1 MICMEHLLRPDFNRD
16 WLSLILIS
24 SLAILALLRYAFPKR
39 TSELFLLPFNDKYFA
54 LEGRQKAFRHPF
66 NGVMLILQILAFGL
80 FLTLTISS
88 PPNEVISS
96 LNPETF
102 IRTSQL
108 VLIYILLR
116 YGLDWIMGEVL
127 DCQSLLNQYRY
138 ERLSYHHSISLLFIA
153 SFAIAFFALPSIHLM
168 TPVFVFLFLLG
179 LLLTLI
185 YSIRRNSVILFRNFL
200 YFILYICALEIAP
213 YVLLYTLAQGY
224 G

>member
-24 SLAILALLRYAFPKR
+24 SIAILALLRYAFPRR

-54 LEGRQKAFRHPF
+54 LEGRQKGFRHPF
-66 NGVMLILQILAFGL
+66 NGVMLMLQILAFGL
-80 FLTLTISS
+80 FLTLTIS
-88 PPNEVISS
+88 PPNEVISA

-102 IRTSQL
+102 MRTSRL
-108 VLIYILLR
+108 VLIYVLLR

-127 DCQSLLNQYRY
+127 DCQPLLNQYRY
-138 ERLSYHHSISLLFIA
+138 ERFSYHHLISVLFIA

-168 TPVFVFLFLLG
+168 TPVFIFLFLLG
-179 LLLTLI
+179 LVLTLI

-213 YVLLYTLAQGY
+213 YVLLYTVARGY

>member
-66 NGVMLILQILAFGL
+66 NGVMLMLQILAFGL